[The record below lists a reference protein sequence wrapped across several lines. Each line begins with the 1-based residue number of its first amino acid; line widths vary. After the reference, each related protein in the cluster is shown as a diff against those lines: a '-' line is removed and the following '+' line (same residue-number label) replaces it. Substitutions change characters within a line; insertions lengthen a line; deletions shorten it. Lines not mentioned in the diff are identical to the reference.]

1 VLSLLLSAL
10 GVVFLV
16 LGAATPM
23 PPGGFGF
30 RGIDIIFTV
39 AFSTVGTVIA
49 SRRRH
54 NPVGWLFLAAGLGFA
69 VVGFTYQYAVYA
81 VLTRPGLLLGPEA
94 AWVANWIW
102 PLTLAALAWVVLVFP
117 DGRLLSP
124 RWRPA
129 L

>member
-23 PPGGFGF
+23 PPGGSGF

-69 VVGFTYQYAVYA
+69 VVGFTYEYAVYA

-94 AWVANWIW
+94 A
-102 PLTLAALAWVVLVFP
+102 
-117 DGRLLSP
+117 
-124 RWRPA
+124 
-129 L
+129 